1 MLSFDDITFTYPD
14 APSPVLD
21 GVSFSVAPG
30 ECVALAGPN
39 GGGKSTLARIACGFL
54 APDSGRVDVD
64 GLSAFDKAT
73 LRQVRCKVG
82 IVFQDPATQIVS
94 SSVADEVA
102 FGPGNLGLPRDEIE
116 RRVGESIRTCG
127 LEGREQREPHTLSG
141 GEQQRL
147 AVAGVLA
154 MRPTYL
160 VLDEPCAMLD
170 PVGRRELRRL
180 VGRLRDRGHGILLIT
195 HDVDEMVSADRV
207 VVLEGGQV
215 RLDGPSQL
223 LITGSLLDD
232 LGLDSSP
239 MLSLARGLHAHGLEL
254 PARPIDPMSLAEAV
268 RARAASDADDG
279 HELQGGS
286 GDGVLHGGS
295 YAMVGCGD
303 GCLSRQH
310 GNDASGKGGD
320 VPGCHES
327 ALPEQDDCSFP
338 GGIPGGRCETRGP
351 EGMLE
356 AHRVAYT
363 YATGTSLEHRA
374 LQDVS
379 VRLGKGEMVLVLGTT
394 GSGKS
399 TLLTL
404 LSGLVMPDG
413 GSVRCDGRD
422 IGPGDVGLV
431 FQRPE
436 RQLFADTVLDDVAFG
451 PGNLGCGREV
461 ARETAAGALRQMGI
475 DPHEYGQRSPFSL
488 SGGEARRVA
497 IAGIIAMHPSFVLF
511 DEPSAGLDAAGRKT
525 VLRLISDLK
534 ERGCGVMVVSHD
546 VDTFLGE
553 ADHVVLLEGGTVG
566 WQGPARELVQ
576 HPVAFQRSGLELP
589 GLLAFQ
595 RMVGIAPSDCS
606 YDIDSIVR
614 LTLGVMS

>member
-54 APDSGRVDVD
+54 APDSGRVSVD
-64 GLSAFDKAT
+64 GLSALDKAT

-82 IVFQDPATQIVS
+82 IVFQDPAAQIVS
-94 SSVADEVA
+94 SSVTDEVA
-102 FGPGNLGLPRDEIE
+102 FGPGNLGLPRDEIV

-180 VGRLRDRGHGILLIT
+180 VGQLRDQGHGILLIT
-195 HDVDEMVSADRV
+195 HDADEMVSADRV

-215 RLDGPSQL
+215 RLDGPPQL

-268 RARAASDADDG
+268 RARTASDADGRHEVRGESGDG
-279 HELQGGS
+279 SLQGGS
-286 GDGVLHGGS
+286 H
-295 YAMVGCGD
+295 AMAGCGD
-303 GCLSRQH
+303 GRLAGQH
-310 GNDASGKGGD
+310 GDDVPGKGGD
-320 VPGCHES
+320 VPGCRGS

-338 GGIPGGRCETRGP
+338 GDIPRGT

-356 AHRVAYT
+356 AHRVTYT

-404 LSGLVMPDG
+404 LSGLVMPDA

-436 RQLFADTVLDDVAFG
+436 RQLFADTVLDDVSFG

-511 DEPSAGLDAAGRKT
+511 DEPSAGLDAAGRET
-525 VLRLISDLK
+525 VLQLISDLK

-595 RMVGIAPSDCS
+595 RLVDIAPSDCS
-606 YDIDSIVR
+606 YDIDRIVR
-614 LTLGVMS
+614 LVLGVMS